1 MTTDMKD
8 YTDLTDN
15 DLRLVLQRM
24 DERDTP
30 PLPSDL
36 ADRVM
41 ARLNEETTYPLP
53 TSPRGGEYTLNSTS
67 PRRGRSRL
75 LWAAAASIAAVIATT
90 IALWPKPTETV
101 YQDTF
106 ASAEEACLV
115 LSNNTDNTTIAL

>member
-1 MTTDMKD
+1 MKD

-41 ARLNEETTYPLP
+41 ARLREEQDAPLP
-53 TSPRGGEYTLNSTS
+53 TSPRGG
-67 PRRGRSRL
+67 
-75 LWAAAASIAAVIATT
+75 A
-90 IALWPKPTETV
+90 
-101 YQDTF
+101 
-106 ASAEEACLV
+106 
-115 LSNNTDNTTIAL
+115 